1 MTDRFEQALFEA
13 YEADVPPALT
23 RRVAAEI
30 AAAEIAAAEIA
41 AAEIAATLAAR
52 PQAARRLRIAFA
64 VFGVLLINHAAGNL
78 LFPEAIAD
86 AIHGH
91 YDGHLYREAGVA
103 TFGVGVLMLLAA
115 FRSRLA
121 DAASAVA
128 APVGL
133 GFGAIGLWEL
143 PRSLFGASVH
153 LTEAAAAAAVIYF
166 WWKSRYATQRLN
178 EEEA

>member
-13 YEADVPPALT
+13 YETDVPPGLT

-30 AAAEIAAAEIA
+30 AAADL
-41 AAEIAATLAAR
+41 AATATSAATR
-52 PQAARRLRIAFA
+52 QARTPRRLRIAFA
-64 VFGVLLINHAAGNL
+64 VFGVLLVNHATGNL

-103 TFGVGVLMLLAA
+103 TLGVGVLMLLAA

-121 DAASAVA
+121 DAATTVA

-153 LTEAAAAAAVIYF
+153 LTEAAAAGVVVYF
-166 WWKSRYATQRLN
+166 WWKSRYATDRLN
-178 EEEA
+178 EEGA